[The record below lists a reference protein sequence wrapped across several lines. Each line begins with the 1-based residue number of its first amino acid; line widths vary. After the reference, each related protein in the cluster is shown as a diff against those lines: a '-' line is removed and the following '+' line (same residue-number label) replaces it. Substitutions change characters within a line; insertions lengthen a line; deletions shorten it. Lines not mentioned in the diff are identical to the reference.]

1 MARLHQ
7 KVIRA
12 LRPHLADLQDALE
25 DLPGGRISGVL
36 VSPTFNSMDYHARQ
50 EKLSA
55 ILNRDLTP
63 EELSK
68 VGAIAALTRAE
79 ATVKAI

>member
-36 VSPTFNSMDYHARQ
+36 VSPTFNSMDYQARQ

-55 ILNRDLTP
+55 ILKRELTAQ
-63 EELSK
+63 ELSA
-68 VGAIAALTRAE
+68 VGAIAALTPAE
-79 ATVKAI
+79 ANVKAI